1 MIALFAGFC
10 SHCETSSKIPFLLPI
25 VIPQK
30 QDNKQRPILWPK
42 VKRILFSDHSGLKS
56 RQKCNSRKLFLF
68 ALKVTI
74 QPLETH
80 IIIWY
85 VYDQI
90 FRFLFHRELLSLVF
104 LYRGNFTSSTTVSRQ
119 SCVTFLEYFR
129 GKSFCSFNTLKV
141 LKLSSTIQSSRKI
154 DE

>member
-1 MIALFAGFC
+1 MKPQARYTIPP
-10 SHCETSSKIPFLLPI
+10 HCNSTKTRQQATSY
-25 VIPQK
+25 
-30 QDNKQRPILWPK
+30 ILWPK
-42 VKRILFSDHSGLKS
+42 VKRILFSAHSGLKS
-56 RQKCNSRKLFLF
+56 GQKCNSRKLFLF
-68 ALKVTI
+68 ALKVKI

-90 FRFLFHRELLSLVF
+90 FPFLFHRELLSLVF

-141 LKLSSTIQSSRKI
+141 LKLSCTYNTKFP
-154 DE
+154 